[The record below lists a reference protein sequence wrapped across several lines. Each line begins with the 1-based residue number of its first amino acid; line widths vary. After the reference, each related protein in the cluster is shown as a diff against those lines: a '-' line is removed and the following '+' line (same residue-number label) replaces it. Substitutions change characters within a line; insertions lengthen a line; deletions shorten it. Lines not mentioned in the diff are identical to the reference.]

1 MAEEERLIEFRVAR
15 VEVDVKDLKTEMTA
29 MRECQIKTN
38 SSLDNLLI
46 GFGELKQGINNINNK
61 PSKLIDTLKT
71 NAATAVMV
79 TLIYAAMFLIL
90 K

>member
-15 VEVDVKDLKTEMTA
+15 VEVDVRDLRTDVTS

-46 GFGELKQGINNINNK
+46 GFGELKGSITSLTSKPGKNWEKMISAGIGAGVALFFSLAGQFIFK
-61 PSKLIDTLKT
+61 
-71 NAATAVMV
+71 
-79 TLIYAAMFLIL
+79 
-90 K
+90 